1 MISFDSQFLG
11 IATNENGTFAFVF
24 NVPHADSTKPHFVH
38 TVEPYPVHLDI
49 QAAFTVRAE
58 PVSSNLGIVLETGLI
73 YFPGDSVTIY
83 VLTSQNGETFGP
95 SGVQLQVSITRPD
108 GTSSALNPLS
118 IGTGLYT
125 ASFTIPKTKSTGTYA
140 ITATVSST
148 GGNAGIFPEHV

>member
-1 MISFDSQFLG
+1 M
-11 IATNENGTFAFVF
+11 
-24 NVPHADSTKPHFVH
+24 
-38 TVEPYPVHLDI
+38 
-49 QAAFTVRAE
+49 
-58 PVSSNLGIVLETGLI
+58 ETGSI
-73 YFPGDSVTIY
+73 YFPGDAVTIY